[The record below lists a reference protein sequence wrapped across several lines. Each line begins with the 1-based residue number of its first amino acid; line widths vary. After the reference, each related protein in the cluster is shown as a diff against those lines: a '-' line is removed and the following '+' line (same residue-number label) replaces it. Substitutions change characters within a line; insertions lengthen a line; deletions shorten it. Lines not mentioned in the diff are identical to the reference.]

1 MRYIDISKIELPEG
15 WKEKADSLTKQL
27 MEASSDD
34 TRNAII
40 DKNQI
45 WKELFIPLNNLSNGK
60 CWYSEALDVMS
71 DRDIDHFRPKG
82 KAKNID
88 GISRLDEEGYWW
100 LCYDYENYR
109 FSSQYSNELRKDKFN
124 TEKETGGKWFYFPL
138 FENSTVAKNKVRCK
152 DEEIMLLDPCDEDD
166 PTLLTFDSKGKAIPN
181 SSALLKETDKR
192 RVHASIKLYN
202 LDHTPL
208 EELRER
214 TWAFCQRMIDEIRS
228 ISSNPEGTSIS
239 DINRVRFLKGEI
251 RRIMNKKEPLSAV
264 VIACCEEN
272 GLNILT
278 ERR

>member
-1 MRYIDISKIELPEG
+1 MRYIDLKKIELPPG
-15 WKEKADSLTKQL
+15 WLDKAKNLHEQL
-27 MEASSDD
+27 IAVESEEARED
-34 TRNAII
+34 II

-45 WKELFIPLNNLSNGK
+45 WRDLFVPLHNLSNGK

-82 KAKNID
+82 KAKNVD
-88 GISRLDEEGYWW
+88 GIFRANEEGYWW

-124 TEKETGGKWFYFPL
+124 PEKNTGGKWHYFPL
-138 FENSTVAKNKVRCK
+138 FENSAVAKIKGRCK

-166 PTLLTFDSKGKAIPN
+166 PYLLTFDSRGKAIPN
-181 SSALLKETDKR
+181 SAAIMGENDKI
-192 RVHASIKLYN
+192 RVLTSIRLYH

-214 TWAFCQRMIDEIRS
+214 TWDFCQRMIDEIRK
-228 ISSNPEGTSIS
+228 ISTIKGSPSVT
-239 DINRVRFLKGEI
+239 DIGRVKFLKNEI
-251 RRIMNKKEPLSAV
+251 RRIMHRTEPLSAV
-264 VIACCEEN
+264 AIACCEEN
-272 GLNILT
+272 GLSILT